1 MKDGE
6 MSQEEI
12 DKLLNGGSD
21 EKVSNVQE
29 ESIND
34 TNTSSEGENSQDSVG
49 EMSQEEIDKL
59 VNGGLEEEVSNVHNE
74 YINGTDATGG
84 ENNVQH
90 SESEMSQEDI
100 DNLLKSAGEGKEEF
114 TQDSI
119 DSLLRMASNNLSQ
132 SDLDRILQ
140 EAYEKEQAEANMQSQ
155 SPVNFGANKDE
166 FQQASKARAYSKIKE
181 EKSQIDL
188 LEEEKQRRKNASLTE
203 EEKDVIAEL
212 MVISYNE
219 ASTTLT
225 ALLGKKAF
233 IKNPVIEEVSER
245 DVKDGG
251 IPHVIVKIHY
261 TKGLELENT
270 LVFKKEDAF
279 YISDAM
285 MGAAFSY
292 DDNRELNEMEFSAI
306 KEAINQM
313 IGKSASAMFQV
324 LQKPVDIS
332 PPEVKV
338 EPLGT
343 EIEGSRGENKRI
355 VRISMDLEMG
365 SSVKSKIYQLMSID
379 NAKKM
384 ANLILNM
391 RKKEEEVYAE
401 KGNDDGSNG
410 ENYYVNP
417 LFKNVEVKLEL
428 VYGTTRKT
436 LKEFLSLDK
445 NDVIELTEEI
455 YEPLKLYA
463 NGILVAEGDL
473 VNADGYYGVKIKK
486 IV

>member
-12 DKLLNGGSD
+12 DKLINGGSD
-21 EKVSNVQE
+21 EKESNVQE

-34 TNTSSEGENSQDSVG
+34 TNALGDEESSQYLAE
-49 EMSQEEIDKL
+49 
-59 VNGGLEEEVSNVHNE
+59 
-74 YINGTDATGG
+74 
-84 ENNVQH
+84 
-90 SESEMSQEDI
+90 EMSQEDI
-100 DNLLKSAGEGKEEF
+100 DKLLNGGLEKDSNVHAESVKDTITTGKEESSQDSVTEMSQEDIDKLLKSAGEGKEEF

-119 DSLLRMASNNLSQ
+119 DSLLRMASNSMSQ
-132 SDLDRILQ
+132 SDIDRILQ
-140 EAYEKEQAEANMQSQ
+140 EAYEKEQNEKNMKAQKPLHSGT
-155 SPVNFGANKDE
+155 NNDIA
-166 FQQASKARAYSKIKE
+166 QQLNEERGYSKLKE

-233 IKNPVIEEVSER
+233 IKNPVIEEVNER
-245 DVKDGG
+245 DVNDGG
-251 IPHVIVKIHY
+251 VPHVIVKIHY

-285 MGAAFSY
+285 MGAPFSY
-292 DDNRELNEMEFSAI
+292 DDNRELDEMEFSAI

-391 RKKEEEVYAE
+391 RKKEEEVYTD
-401 KGNDDGSNG
+401 KSDDGGSNG
-410 ENYYVNP
+410 ESYYVNP

-428 VYGTTRKT
+428 VYGTTKKT

>member
-21 EKVSNVQE
+21 EKESNLQE

-34 TNTSSEGENSQDSVG
+34 TNALGDEESSQNLDG
-49 EMSQEEIDKL
+49 
-59 VNGGLEEEVSNVHNE
+59 
-74 YINGTDATGG
+74 
-84 ENNVQH
+84 
-90 SESEMSQEDI
+90 EMSQEDI
-100 DNLLKSAGEGKEEF
+100 DKFLNRELEEKDSNVNAESVKETITKGKEESSQDSVTEMSQEDIDKLLKDAGEGKEEF

-119 DSLLRMASNNLSQ
+119 DGLLRMANNSMSQ

-140 EAYEKEQAEANMQSQ
+140 EAYEKELHEENMKAQKSLHSGTNNDIAQ
-155 SPVNFGANKDE
+155 QLNKERD
-166 FQQASKARAYSKIKE
+166 YSKLKE

-225 ALLGKKAF
+225 TLLGEKAF
-233 IKNPVIEEVSER
+233 IKNPVIEEVNER
-245 DVKDGG
+245 DVNDGG
-251 IPHVIVKIHY
+251 VPHVIVKIHY

-285 MGAAFSY
+285 MGATFSY
-292 DDNRELNEMEFSAI
+292 DDNRELDEMEFSAI

-343 EIEGSRGENKRI
+343 EIEGSRGENKRV

-391 RKKEEEVYAE
+391 RKKEEEVYTD
-401 KGNDDGSNG
+401 KSDDGGSNG
-410 ENYYVNP
+410 ESYYVNP